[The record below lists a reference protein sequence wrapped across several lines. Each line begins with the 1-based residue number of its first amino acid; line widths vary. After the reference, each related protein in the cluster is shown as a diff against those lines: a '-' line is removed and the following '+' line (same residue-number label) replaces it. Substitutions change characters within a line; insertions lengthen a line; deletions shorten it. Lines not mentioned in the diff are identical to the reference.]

1 MCKFSPPTG
10 LYQADHKLHI
20 VCPSTFNLFT
30 WPKAIT
36 HRPQASVQRT
46 TASPAFSNSTHFT
59 CWTFFQHTELN
70 IKLRE
75 KKIKK
80 RFVISHLAGN
90 NRSRWLTSQPASQ
103 PASRRWKFSLK
114 YMTVYVTYK
123 QYPLEYKTNFLKNS
137 ATCKYPDVGAP
148 L

>member
-1 MCKFSPPTG
+1 MSRGHHQHLWFFLLPAHFFIGSNVQVFSP
-10 LYQADHKLHI
+10 
-20 VCPSTFNLFT
+20 N
-30 WPKAIT
+30 WPLSSRPQIT
-36 HRPQASVQRT
+36 HCLPIDIQLVCLTKSYNPQASVQRT

-103 PASRRWKFSLK
+103 PADVENSHLNIWLFMLR
-114 YMTVYVTYK
+114 
-123 QYPLEYKTNFLKNS
+123 TNNIH
-137 ATCKYPDVGAP
+137 
-148 L
+148 